1 MQIPSRGSTRITG
14 GDLTLNGANMY
25 RDKFDSRVGHFWD
38 RQSRD
43 WGQKYGKRSSYYYRC
58 RTFHQY
64 FLATELRRASILDYG
79 CGSGEITFPLLQ
91 AGHSVTGIDIAP
103 GMIRNAIQ
111 RAQQSGLAARAS
123 YHHLD
128 DTILSAISSRSF
140 DVVVC
145 SSVLEY
151 VDDDRALLNM
161 FHDLLR
167 DGGFLLV
174 SVPDKRS
181 LYCKLDK
188 WLHANRPL
196 LPRFIPVEKL
206 DYLDI
211 QKRQYDIDQFV
222 RDVEASGFELR
233 AKKHNT
239 ITLQRGAIMERL
251 SNIPGVGM
259 LAIMMFKKVAS
270 VAPSSVRKNRQ

>member
-1 MQIPSRGSTRITG
+1 MDRG
-14 GDLTLNGANMY
+14 
-25 RDKFDSRVGHFWD
+25 KFDSRVARFWD
-38 RQSRD
+38 RESKD

-58 RTFHQY
+58 RTFHEF

-79 CGSGEITFPLLQ
+79 CGSGDITFPLLQ
-91 AGHSVTGIDIAP
+91 IGHSVTGIDIAR
-103 GMIRNAIQ
+103 GMISKANQ

-128 DTILSAISSRSF
+128 DATLSAIPSGSF

-151 VDDDRALLNM
+151 VDDDWSLLET

-174 SVPDKRS
+174 SVPDKKS
-181 LYCKLDK
+181 LYCKLDR
-188 WLHANRPL
+188 WLHANRHF
-196 LPRFIPVEKL
+196 LPKFIPVEKL
-206 DYLDI
+206 GYLEI
-211 QKRQYDIDQFV
+211 QKRQYDIGQFV
-222 RDVEASGFELR
+222 RKMETSGFALR

-259 LAIMMFKKVAS
+259 LAILMFKKVAP
-270 VAPSSVRKNRQ
+270 VATSAG